1 MKDTYSKKEYNC
13 KCGTLNERYIWQS
26 ELKTYTFKCNKCG
39 KELEFKNLKTN
50 EKVQTASIRTPT
62 KNR

>member
-1 MKDTYSKKEYNC
+1 MKDTYAKREYQC

-26 ELKTYTFKCNKCG
+26 QIKTYTLKCNKCS
-39 KELEFKNLKTN
+39 KELDINNLKV
-50 EKVQTASIRTPT
+50 KVQLHSIRTDT

>member
-26 ELKTYTFKCNKCG
+26 EVKTYTFKCNKCR
-39 KELEFKNLKTN
+39 KELNFNNLKTN
-50 EKVQTASIRTPT
+50 ETIQTASIRTPT

>member
-26 ELKTYTFKCNKCG
+26 EVKTYIFKCNKCH
-39 KELEFKNLKTN
+39 KELNFKYLKNN
-50 EKVQTASIRTPT
+50 EKVQTTSIRTPT

>member
-1 MKDTYSKKEYNC
+1 MKDTYAKREYQC

-26 ELKTYTFKCNKCG
+26 QLKTYTLKCNKCN
-39 KELEFKNLKTN
+39 KELDINNLKV
-50 EKVQTASIRTPT
+50 KVQLHSIRTET